1 LDRASGRATVGATH
15 GLYRPAGGIRHGDR
29 RLIATLAAIAGFFF
43 GQVGLP
49 ADNTTR
55 CGSMQPGLALAAGF
69 RVVSLPARAWTVPL
83 LVGLGVYC
91 VALAGAPA
99 LLNDGDTLSH
109 IAIGRWI
116 LAHRAIPFHD
126 PFTFTARGRSWV
138 PHEWLAEVVF
148 AVLYDRLG
156 WGGVVAAA
164 GLSGAAAF
172 ALLIQALAATLG
184 PRRAAIGALA
194 AFALTEAHFLARPHA
209 LAWPLLVL
217 WMAQVID
224 ARDKGRVPSLR
235 LLPIMILWCNLHGGF
250 VFGLFFAGLLGAEA
264 VLAAPAAGRLAAL
277 AGWVTFLACS
287 TLAALA
293 SPNGVTALLLP
304 FKMLGMKFALASI
317 SEWHSADFAHF
328 DPLEAWIA
336 LFILG
341 GFTLAIRLPM
351 SRILM
356 VLLLLWSALT
366 HVRNKELLGIVAPL
380 LLAGPLAKQ
389 LGFETPA
396 AEPWPKRDRPALAV
410 SIASVAVI
418 IVGFFAGAW
427 ALDRR
432 GLAPPAD
439 IAPAAA
445 LAAARGAALEGQV
458 FNEARFGGYLTLE
471 GVANFVDGRTDLFG
485 DAFLERYVAATRA
498 IGDWLPELLDRYAIE
513 WTLLEPSSP
522 AVGLL
527 DHLPGWQ
534 QIYADGAAVIH
545 RRMVPPTAAPQR
557 RED

>member
-1 LDRASGRATVGATH
+1 LAIDRDPLGHDCQLPISGGR
-15 GLYRPAGGIRHGDR
+15 IS
-29 RLIATLAAIAGFFF
+29 
-43 GQVGLP
+43 LP
-49 ADNTTR
+49 ADNTAG
-55 CGSMQPGLALAAGF
+55 CGSMRPGLALAPRRRVSFRAG
-69 RVVSLPARAWTVPL
+69 AWTVPL

-109 IAIGRWI
+109 IAIGHWI
-116 LAHRAIPFHD
+116 LAHRAIPFDD

-164 GLSGAAAF
+164 GLCCAAAF
-172 ALLIQALAATLG
+172 TLLTGALARTLG

-217 WMAQVID
+217 WMAQVIG
-224 ARDKGRVPSLR
+224 ARDDGRVPSLK
-235 LLPIMILWCNLHGGF
+235 LLAIMILWCNLHGGF
-250 VFGLFFAGLLGAEA
+250 VVGLFFAGLLGAEA

-277 AGWVTFLACS
+277 SGWGTFLACS
-287 TLAALA
+287 ALAALA

-317 SEWHSADFAHF
+317 SEWHSADFARF
-328 DPLEAWIA
+328 DPLEAWIG
-336 LFILG
+336 LLILG
-341 GFTLAIRLPM
+341 GFTLGIRLPL
-351 SRILM
+351 SRVLM
-356 VLLLLWSALT
+356 VLLLLWAALI

-380 LLAGPLAKQ
+380 LLAAPLAKQ
-389 LGFETPA
+389 LGGETPT
-396 AEPWPKRDRPALAV
+396 AEPSPNRGGRVALAAG
-410 SIASVAVI
+410 IAPAVAM

-432 GLAPPAD
+432 GLAPRAD

-445 LAAARGAALEGQV
+445 LAAARGAGLDGHV
-458 FNEARFGGYLTLE
+458 FNSARFGGYLML
-471 GVANFVDGRTDLFG
+471 GGIANFVDGRADLFG

-498 IGDWLPELLDRYAIE
+498 IGNWLPEMLEQYAIE

-522 AVGLL
+522 AVSLL

-545 RRMVPPTAAPQR
+545 RRTAPKAAAPLR
-557 RED
+557 GENLFATTAGAGD